1 MNMFQEETGHYSM
14 RRILAF
20 LFGLA
25 SMAAGLI
32 AAIKQSEWMAIA
44 ASFGAPGVLSLGYLI
59 LTTVSDVKAIISSA
73 RGINETTRDV

>member
-73 RGINETTRDV
+73 RGLNETTRDV

>member
-1 MNMFQEETGHYSM
+1 MNMFQEESGHYSM

-44 ASFGAPGVLSLGYLI
+44 ASFGAPGMLSLGYLI
-59 LTTVSDVKAIISSA
+59 LTTVSDVKSIISTA
-73 RGINETTRDV
+73 RGVNDAR